1 MDKKKFYMSYKIK
14 TEPFYCFYNN
24 ANITHAS
31 KCFISYNRHKSKN
44 RQYDKNFINP
54 KKNCKDGFK

>member
-1 MDKKKFYMSYKIK
+1 MSYKIK
-14 TEPFYCFYNN
+14 TEPFNCFYNN